1 MLSLSALSP
10 SVSPFL
16 AFDAILN
23 VLPALEFVV
32 FLLKTITDSLFM
44 LFHYGKILDVKAIVK
59 VKPPLHTTLLTSGAV
74 ISLCGL
80 LSG

>member
-1 MLSLSALSP
+1 M
-10 SVSPFL
+10 
-16 AFDAILN
+16 
-23 VLPALEFVV
+23 V

-74 ISLCGL
+74 VSLCGL